1 MSVRRINESP
11 AATEGVERERR
22 GATAIGL
29 ISTEAAGERAA
40 AREILGQV
48 PGRKL
53 GFTALFCST
62 LHDLGKLGRALQA
75 GGLEN
80 VIGAATGR
88 SIGPGGFLGA
98 GVTGFHLPGDR
109 FKVADALIDDV
120 REFGLPDARA
130 LVQSLLRRLRR
141 SADADFPHLFAILL
155 ADAEPRCEE
164 RLVAALGTE
173 LGGVPLVG
181 GSTGDVYFN
190 PPSAQSSMQAR
201 VLHRGRAV
209 RGGAVL
215 CLIAARDPVLALTHH
230 NFVPG
235 RRRLVVTDADPD
247 RRLVR
252 EIDGRNAVKV
262 YAAAC
267 GMKAPP
273 KDVGAFAPYPL
284 MIKVGGHYFAR
295 GVQRIYDDGSVEFA
309 CAMEPGLVVTVAR
322 PVDMLQRLTEA
333 FATLTATLGP
343 LALVIGF
350 DCAARTVYMEQHG
363 LTAAVSA
370 LFEKNRVVGFST
382 LGEQFNTIHVNNSFT
397 CLGVAAGK

>member
-1 MSVRRINESP
+1 MRVKSVNETS
-11 AATEGVERERR
+11 AATEGVEPPRR
-22 GATAIGL
+22 RAAAIGL
-29 ISTEAAGERAA
+29 IGTVAAGEQAA
-40 AREILGQV
+40 AREILEQV
-48 PGRKL
+48 PGRKQ

-62 LHDLGKLGRALQA
+62 LHDLGKLGHALQA
-75 GGLEN
+75 GGLEH

-88 SIGPGGFLGA
+88 AIGPGGFLGA
-98 GVTGFHLPGDR
+98 GITGFHLPGDR

-141 SADADFPHLFAILL
+141 SSGPDFPHLFAILL
-155 ADAEPRCEE
+155 VDAEPSCEE

-181 GSTGDVYFN
+181 GSAGDVYFN
-190 PPSAQSSMQAR
+190 PPSAQSSIQAR

-215 CLIAARDPVLALTHH
+215 CIVASHNPVLASSHH
-230 NFVPG
+230 HFVPG
-235 RRRLVVTDADPD
+235 RQRLVVTDADPD

-262 YAAAC
+262 YATAC
-267 GMKAPP
+267 GMKSIP
-273 KDVGAFAPYPL
+273 KDAGALAPYPL
-284 MIKVGGHYFAR
+284 MIKVGGQYFAR
-295 GVQRIYDDGSVEFA
+295 GVQRIYADGSVEFA

-322 PVDMLQRLTEA
+322 PVDMLQRLTEE
-333 FATLTATLGP
+333 FDTLTRVLGP
-343 LALVIGF
+343 LELVIGF

-363 LTAAVSA
+363 LTDAVCA
-370 LFEKNRVVGFST
+370 LFEKHKVAGFST
-382 LGEQFNTIHVNNSFT
+382 LGEQFNTIHVNNSLT